1 MTLMAHKKT
10 YIRALQKLTGPLDLI
25 WFVSFEEG
33 EGHRFE
39 VETVK
44 IINNFLSTSDQPASD

>member
-1 MTLMAHKKT
+1 MAHKKT

-44 IINNFLSTSDQPASD
+44 IIDIQ